1 MIDNLISQLQN
12 LSRREK
18 IIMGATVIAVLFYIT
33 HNMVFESTVKEIKKY
48 LKDRNEI
55 RAHYQKLERVRGKLK
70 ELSEELKR
78 LQSELK
84 GMEEKEVVFK
94 ESLKARNQIGKM
106 LQTLETTAQEIPM
119 QLVNLSAETSVI
131 SKKQEYELEVA
142 AGAAGGKKRKKKGVV
157 QLHFTQN
164 KIGLEYRSD
173 FVSTVKFIDK
183 ILQLPYALSILSVDM
198 SLNED
203 AKKAM
208 GKTAEGS
215 ETFTKK
221 ELYTIDSRIDMEIYF
236 R

>member
-18 IIMGATVIAVLFYIT
+18 IIMGITVIAVLFYIT
-33 HNMVFESTVKEIKKY
+33 HNMVFESTVKEVKRY
-48 LKDRNEI
+48 FKDRNEI

-84 GMEEKEVVFK
+84 AMEEKEVVFK
-94 ESLKARNQIGKM
+94 ETLKARNQIGKM

-131 SKKQEYELEVA
+131 SKKQEYELEV
-142 AGAAGGKKRKKKGVV
+142 GVSDAGGKKKKRKGVV

-164 KIGLEYRSD
+164 KISLEYKSD

-198 SLNED
+198 SMNKE
-203 AKKAM
+203 AGRAM
-208 GKTAEGS
+208 SQTVEGS
-215 ETFTKK
+215 GTFTKK
-221 ELYTIDSRIDMEIYF
+221 ELYTIDSSIDMEIYF